1 MNPSSKVAV
10 THSLLSSHHVQVSVS
25 CKALSVTFIG
35 LLLSNRWL
43 TISKRSSHAHRRT
56 PDVKCRVCEARERG
70 RFTREGIRA
79 DPDVSAGDH
88 SLICPSTSLRTDTAN
103 GLPASFR
110 RAEGWGIVTAIPLFF
125 SVGVLAAAIGI
136 ECEFHFG
143 DVNET
148 IPVPNDVLAD
158 VVV

>member
-1 MNPSSKVAV
+1 MEK
-10 THSLLSSHHVQVSVS
+10 
-25 CKALSVTFIG
+25 
-35 LLLSNRWL
+35 
-43 TISKRSSHAHRRT
+43 KRG
-56 PDVKCRVCEARERG
+56 VKRGRDGASQERG
-70 RFTREGIRA
+70 SRWILL
-79 DPDVSAGDH
+79 SAGDH
-88 SLICPSTSLRTDTAN
+88 SLICPSTPLRTDTVN

-148 IPVPNDVLAD
+148 IPVPNDMLAD